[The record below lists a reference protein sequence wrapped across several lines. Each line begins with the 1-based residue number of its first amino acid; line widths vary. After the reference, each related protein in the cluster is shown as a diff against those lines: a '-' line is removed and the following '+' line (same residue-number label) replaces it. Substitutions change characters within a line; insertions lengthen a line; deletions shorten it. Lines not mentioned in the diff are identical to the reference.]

1 MLAEIRTTLVDG
13 FPEYPPHT
21 IQRLAELVLAPR
33 QHYRS
38 LPSYLHA
45 VDRVVHVT
53 SGNNIY
59 PLPPAIPD
67 MSAMSL
73 LANGVGSRGPGDDS
87 GRNSMTWANASAG
100 AAVGSDEALGGALLT
115 PIPWLQRR
123 ANGGSDASP
132 SPSPPVSEGSVAA
145 QSLSPSGAQASQ
157 QRAAQG
163 GAAASSSSAA
173 ASAAAGAGPAGPS
186 SSAAGRQ
193 FEGQVRTESTETI
206 DGPNG
211 IGSIETVSISFNGIP
226 SMGAARALTQGE
238 ILRQEQR
245 AGVVPVSQLAR
256 ANAAMTA
263 TASATAS
270 SPLSAVAAPSA
281 SALASGP
288 SSSSSA
294 GEPTPTS
301 TGSPSPS
308 PEGAELTPSSADE
321 DMGAAPPG
329 DEVPHA
335 RGPEEIGAADT
346 GPQNPTTSPYVV
358 GSGGA
363 VEMRGIDVE
372 AAVGRRA
379 EPATASHSPDA
390 DSSAAAAAAAL
401 SPSSSS
407 SKREADEDMELETAD
422 AAPAQKKL
430 KEHEGDDI
438 AAGSGPDEA
447 GEPKKDAEGDIELS
461 DEVPGDSTE
470 ATGETAGG
478 TDRGG
483 GEESKG

>member
-1 MLAEIRTTLVDG
+1 MLAEIKTTLVDG
-13 FPEYPPHT
+13 FPVYPPHT

-73 LANGVGSRGPGDDS
+73 LANGVGSSRDDS
-87 GRNSMTWANASAG
+87 SRNSMAWANASAG

-132 SPSPPVSEGSVAA
+132 SPSPPISEGSAAAAAA
-145 QSLSPSGAQASQ
+145 QNQGPAGAQASQ
-157 QRAAQG
+157 QRGVQ
-163 GAAASSSSAA
+163 GAAAQSSP
-173 ASAAAGAGPAGPS
+173 GAGNGGS
-186 SSAAGRQ
+186 GAGRQ

-256 ANAAMTA
+256 ASAAMTA
-263 TASATAS
+263 TAS
-270 SPLSAVAAPSA
+270 PLSAA
-281 SALASGP
+281 
-288 SSSSSA
+288 SSSSPASSA

-301 TGSPSPS
+301 TGSPGPSPS

-321 DMGAAPPG
+321 EMANVGG

-346 GPQNPTTSPYVV
+346 GPQNPTTSPYIV
-358 GSGGA
+358 GSGGN

-372 AAVGRRA
+372 AAVGRKA
-379 EPATASHSPDA
+379 EHSHSPDP
-390 DSSAAAAAAAL
+390 DSSVSSAL
-401 SPSSSS
+401 SPS
-407 SKREADEDMELETAD
+407 SKREADVDIEATD
-422 AAPAQKKL
+422 APAQKKL
-430 KEHEGDDI
+430 KEHEGDDV
-438 AAGSGPDEA
+438 AGAGSDDAADGPSEE

-461 DEVPGDSTE
+461 DEVPEGSIDAGVETDAASTE
-470 ATGETAGG
+470 AAGEA
-478 TDRGG
+478 
-483 GEESKG
+483 SKE